1 MWDRLQKDNAFY
13 LACVFTR
20 AKCFLRERCF
30 LGVSQIINKQI
41 YQNPLIFHS
50 EMSTILL
57 ALKQKEC

>member
-20 AKCFLRERCF
+20 AKCFLRRKVL
-30 LGVSQIINKQI
+30 LGGASQIINKQI

-57 ALKQKEC
+57 ALK